1 MAKRAPA
8 SKTKDA
14 GDITAHTT
22 LALLLGQDLGLQH
35 ERLADIKKTLET
47 AHGDIEP
54 FRFDGATA
62 TPAEV
67 LDECRSFGLMS
78 GHKLI
83 VVDDADRFL
92 IADHRPPIERYCESP
107 SEGATLVL
115 RASGLNAPK
124 LVKLIAT
131 NAGGVVRECNA
142 LSVPQAVSKLKDLA
156 KAERAAIDRDA
167 AELLVARVG
176 TDLGRLTMEV
186 AKLATA
192 AAALDAKSPSIT
204 SELIHDLAGEGFHRD
219 DYWMRIKS
227 AVAAGDPELALRT
240 TRDILDNAPSQT
252 GVALVMSAAQF
263 SIGIHA
269 AATGVSGFP
278 LKKALGI
285 WNDDAAARSVSHATK
300 RLGAFQ
306 TLDILDDAVD
316 ADRRSKSG
324 LGNADRTIERVAC
337 RMAAALAPTP
347 TPRRR

>member
-1 MAKRAPA
+1 MARKAPA
-8 SKTKDA
+8 SKST
-14 GDITAHTT
+14 GDITATTT

-35 ERLADIKKTLET
+35 ERLSEIKKTLEA

-92 IADHRPPIERYCESP
+92 IVDHRPPIERYCEAP
-107 SEGATLVL
+107 SEGATLVF

-124 LVKLIAT
+124 LVKLIAE
-131 NAGGVVRECNA
+131 NPGGVIRECNA
-142 LSVPQAVSKLKDLA
+142 LSVPQAVTKLEDLA
-156 KAERAAIDRDA
+156 KAEQVGIDRDA

-176 TDLGRLTMEV
+176 TDLGRLTMEI

-192 AAALDAKSPSIT
+192 ACAIDSAKPIIT
-204 SELIHDLAGEGFHRD
+204 AELIYELAGEGFHRE

-227 AVAAGDPELALRT
+227 AIAAGDPELALHT
-240 TRDILDNAPSQT
+240 TRDIIDNAPSQT

-263 SIGIHA
+263 AVGVHA

-278 LKKALGI
+278 LKKALGL
-285 WNDDAAARSVSHATK
+285 WNDDQAARSVSAATRK
-300 RLGAFQ
+300 LGGYQ
-306 TLDILDDAVD
+306 TLDMLDDAVD
-316 ADRRSKSG
+316 ADRRCKSG
-324 LGNADRTIERVAC
+324 LGNADRTIERVAL
-337 RMAAALAPTP
+337 RMAAGLATTP
-347 TPRRR
+347 SRR

>member
-1 MAKRAPA
+1 MAKRSGST
-8 SKTKDA
+8 SKST
-14 GDITAHTT
+14 GDITGSTT
-22 LALLLGQDLGLQH
+22 LALLLGLDLGLQY
-35 ERLADIKKTLET
+35 ERLAEIKKTLEA
-47 AHGDIEP
+47 AHGEHEH
-54 FRFDGATA
+54 FSFDGATA

-107 SEGATLVL
+107 SDGATLVL
-115 RASGLNAPK
+115 RAHGLNAPK

-131 NAGGVVRECNA
+131 NPNGVVRECNA
-142 LSVPQAVSKLKDLA
+142 LSIPQAVTKLRDLA
-156 KAERAAIDRDA
+156 KAEGAAIDRDA

-176 TDLGRLTMEV
+176 TDLGRLTMET

-192 AAALDAKSPSIT
+192 ACAVDASKPVIT
-204 SELIHDLAGEGFHRD
+204 TELIHDLAGEGFHRD

-227 AVAAGDPELALRT
+227 AVAAGDPDLALHT
-240 TRDILDNAPSQT
+240 TRDIIDNAPSQT

-263 SIGIHA
+263 AVGVHA

-285 WNDDAAARSVSHATK
+285 WNDDAAARAVAHATK
-300 RLGAFQ
+300 RIGPAA
-306 TLDILDDAVD
+306 TLDLLDDAVD
-316 ADRRSKSG
+316 ADRRCKSG
-324 LGNADRTIERVAC
+324 LGNADRTIERIAL
-337 RMAAALAPTP
+337 RLATALAPTS
-347 TPRRR
+347 TRRK